1 MIWLAM
7 LPKWVKAAIGGAL
20 AASVLFGVA
29 AVYVERERRQA
40 AAEAVRALQDETRQ
54 QRLEHIT
61 RERERTNE
69 IDTLD
74 DDDLR
79 ERLSRWMRLVPT
91 D

>member
-7 LPKWVKAAIGGAL
+7 LPKWAKAAIGGAL
-20 AASVLFGVA
+20 VASVLFGA
-29 AVYVERERRQA
+29 GWAYVERERRMA
-40 AAEAVRALQDETRQ
+40 ASEAVRALQDETRR

-61 RERERTNE
+61 RERDRTNE

-79 ERLSRWMRLVPT
+79 ERLSRWMRLAE
-91 D
+91 